1 MSEEE
6 NGGLIRTV
14 TAPYRSRSDDEMN
27 AFGLVYGL
35 LLVVVLIP
43 LIPFLVVIWLISK
56 LTDELAPAE

>member
-27 AFGLVYGL
+27 AIGMVYGL

-43 LIPFLVVIWLISK
+43 LIPFLVLIWLFSK
-56 LTDELAPAE
+56 LTNELTPAE